1 MKRISLTSFGFGGAL
16 HRGAMFVA
24 WTALWLGVALPVACA
39 HNLMQ
44 VDTSLT
50 YDAATLQMIS
60 QRAALGQP
68 LFQAGDVIGV
78 VLKST
83 PGPGTLTGVG
93 GIPF

>member
-1 MKRISLTSFGFGGAL
+1 MKRTSPTSLGFGGAL
-16 HRGAMFVA
+16 RRGAMLVA

-44 VDTSLT
+44 TDTSLP
-50 YDAATLQMIS
+50 YDA
-60 QRAALGQP
+60 AALGQP